1 MRDVITLGP
10 APSGEEW
17 ARIDQPDYINR
28 ARAHCSAYLRQL
40 RRQFGCEPEGAE
52 LDIASLPTSSGN
64 CLMVVCYFETENEGA
79 LLYALGCDKDA
90 LTTWDAEA
98 RRDLA
103 GSLTLNIETVADIVR
118 TIADAAHR

>member
-1 MRDVITLGP
+1 
-10 APSGEEW
+10 
-17 ARIDQPDYINR
+17 
-28 ARAHCSAYLRQL
+28 
-40 RRQFGCEPEGAE
+40 
-52 LDIASLPTSSGN
+52 
-64 CLMVVCYFETENEGA
+64 MVVCYFETENEGA